1 MRFTERSGKRQI
13 KTDIQSD
20 WMNDELRNGLWNVIY
35 SFIMEDIKNAQ
46 SLYNSGHKDLI
57 ESIWFSF
64 LKEPIDTIPY
74 GANSTVEHLRKLFFN
89 WEYLDVYD
97 FIDFIAQQD
106 GHFDNSEYIDSCN
119 FILKREISGYRFVN
133 QLLAPIINEIEIIEI
148 EKAIANSKRNE
159 FNGVSIHLASAL
171 EKISDRKN
179 PDYRNSIKESI
190 SAVESI
196 CQIISKQKGTEL
208 GKTLKL
214 LKTMMPLHGALEQG
228 YSKIYG
234 YTSDSDGIRHAM
246 MDSDNLDQEDAMYM
260 LVSCSA
266 FTNYLIIKA
275 EKSNL
280 ID

>member
-20 WMNDELRNGLWNVIY
+20 WMNNELRNGLWNIIY
-35 SFIMEDIKNAQ
+35 SFIIEDIKNAR

-64 LKEPIDTIPY
+64 LKEPIDTIPN
-74 GANSTVEHLRKLFFN
+74 GPNSIAEHLRNLFFN
-89 WEYLDVYD
+89 WDYLEVYD
-97 FIDFIAQQD
+97 FIDFIAQQN
-106 GHFDNSEYIDSCN
+106 GNFDNSEYIDSCN

-133 QLLAPIINEIEIIEI
+133 QLLAPIINEIEIVEI

-159 FNGVSIHLASAL
+159 FNGVSIHLTSAL

-196 CQIISKQKGTEL
+196 CQIISKQKGAEL

-228 YSKIYG
+228 YTKIYG